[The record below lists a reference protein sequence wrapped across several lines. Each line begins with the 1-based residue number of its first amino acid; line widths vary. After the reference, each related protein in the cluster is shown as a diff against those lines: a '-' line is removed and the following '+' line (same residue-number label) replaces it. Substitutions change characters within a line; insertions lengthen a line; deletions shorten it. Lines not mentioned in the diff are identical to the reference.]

1 MEWNKVDVQITR
13 SSFILSFRNSLLN
26 VCRLA
31 IKPICT
37 ILNPISLK
45 SHAILRVILGQVN
58 ENSSNIIPG
67 IVQVLY
73 VHVVWRFN
81 PFSISFLSVIISQAS
96 KPF

>member
-1 MEWNKVDVQITR
+1 MEQNKVDVQITR

-26 VCRLA
+26 VGRLA

-81 PFSISFLSVIISQAS
+81 PFPISFLSVIISQAS
-96 KPF
+96 NPF